1 MALVFEGSSPS
12 DYPINNNNNNNV
24 LEALFK
30 MSRTIKSVLHY
41 ETRINNLQNN
51 GKDNSRIIKK
61 LERQLRAAQ
70 KLAEEKSK

>member
-1 MALVFEGSSPS
+1 
-12 DYPINNNNNNNV
+12 
-24 LEALFK
+24 
-30 MSRTIKSVLHY
+30 MSRTIKSVSYY

-70 KLAEEKSK
+70 KLAEGKSK

>member
-12 DYPINNNNNNNV
+12 DYPTNNNI
-24 LEALFK
+24 LEVLFK

-51 GKDNSRIIKK
+51 GKDNGRIIKK
-61 LERQLRAAQ
+61 LKRQLRAAQ
-70 KLAEEKSK
+70 KLAEEKSKW